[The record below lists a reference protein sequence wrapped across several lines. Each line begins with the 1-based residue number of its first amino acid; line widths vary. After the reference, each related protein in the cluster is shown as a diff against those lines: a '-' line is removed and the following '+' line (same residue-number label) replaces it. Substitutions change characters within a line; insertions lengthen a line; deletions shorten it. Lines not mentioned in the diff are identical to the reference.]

1 MPEIGAPRQDSIPAQ
16 RQGGAANGKEE
27 RPLHFSID
35 DGGRIGGNA
44 FVHYD
49 ADLDWSNHR
58 LTQKLCTVHDQLG
71 DIGRLQSKK
80 DKSDCVSAR
89 Q

>member
-1 MPEIGAPRQDSIPAQ
+1 MPQIGAPSADSFPAA
-16 RQGGAANGKEE
+16 RQGGASNGKEE

-35 DGGRIGGNA
+35 DGDRIGGNA
-44 FVHYD
+44 YVLNF
-49 ADLDWSNHR
+49 ADLDWSTHR

-71 DIGRLQSKK
+71 DIGRLSKK
-80 DKSDCVSAR
+80 AKSDCVSAR